1 MSVFRFIKPAMA
13 VSAAL
18 ALGAFSLNTLAQ
30 GENCGEP
37 PVLPELVEGAS
48 ASMEELVANSE
59 QVKGFIEQADEYLDC
74 RESAIPTDEYKALS
88 RSAKKG
94 YRDDNKRVLEARND
108 IGEAFNGEVAA
119 YQAANPPA
127 NP

>member
-37 PVLPELVEGAS
+37 PVSPELVDGAS

-59 QVKGFIEQADEYLDC
+59 QVKAFIEQADGYLDC
-74 RESAIPTDEYKALS
+74 RESAMPSDEYKALS
-88 RSAKKG
+88 RSDQKE
-94 YRDDNKRVLEARND
+94 YREASKRVLDARND
-108 IGEAFNGEVAA
+108 IGEAFNGQVAA